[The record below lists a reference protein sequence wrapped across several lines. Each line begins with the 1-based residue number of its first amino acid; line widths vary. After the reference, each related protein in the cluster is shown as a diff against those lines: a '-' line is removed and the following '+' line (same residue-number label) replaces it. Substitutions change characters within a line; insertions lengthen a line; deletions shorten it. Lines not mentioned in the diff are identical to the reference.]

1 VTGLDPL
8 AGIIDELRGERKRLD
23 TLLDEALDQYAIF
36 EEGMN
41 VRMKHANSDEAALLL
56 AERARVEDMLGIV
69 DLVDRIDRIR
79 ERIELMQRE
88 QAA

>member
-1 VTGLDPL
+1 MTGLDPL
-8 AGIIDELRGERKRLD
+8 AGIIAELVAERKRLD
-23 TLLDEALDQYAIF
+23 GLLDEALEQYAMF

-41 VRMKHANSDEAALLL
+41 VRMKHADPDEAAMLL

-79 ERIELMQRE
+79 ERVQLMRREL
-88 QAA
+88 AA

>member
-1 VTGLDPL
+1 LDPL